1 MNPMKKIYYLK
12 TCTTCVRIIKTLKLS
27 EDFILQDIKENPIGA
42 NDLDRLKKMTG
53 SYEALFSRR
62 AKLYKEMGLKDKV
75 LGPKD
80 FRFYILQ
87 HYTFLK
93 RPIIV
98 LNKRVFVGNNKS
110 VIKAAIKAL
119 ANEI

>member
-1 MNPMKKIYYLK
+1 MKKIYYLK

-27 EDFILQDIKENPIGA
+27 KEFILQDIKENPIGA
-42 NDLDRLKKMTG
+42 NDLDRLKNMTG
-53 SYEALFSRR
+53 SYEALFSKR
-62 AKLYKEMGLKDKV
+62 AKLYKEMRLKDKV

-80 FRFYILQ
+80 FRFHILQ
-87 HYTFLK
+87 QYTFLK

-98 LNKRVFVGNNKS
+98 LNERVFVGNNKS
-110 VIKAAIKAL
+110 VIRAAIKAL

>member
-1 MNPMKKIYYLK
+1 MKKIYYLK

-27 EDFILQDIKENPIGA
+27 KDFILQDVKENPICA
-42 NDLDRLKKMTG
+42 NDLDRLKNMTG
-53 SYEALFSRR
+53 SYEALFSKR
-62 AKLYKEMGLKDKV
+62 AKLYKEMGLKDEV

-80 FRFYILQ
+80 FRFHILQ

-98 LNKRVFVGNNKS
+98 LKQRIFVGNNKS
-110 VIKAAIKAL
+110 VIKDAIKTL

>member
-1 MNPMKKIYYLK
+1 
-12 TCTTCVRIIKTLKLS
+12 
-27 EDFILQDIKENPIGA
+27 
-42 NDLDRLKKMTG
+42 MTG

-62 AKLYKEMGLKDKV
+62 AKLYKERGFKDKF

-80 FRFYILQ
+80 LRFHILQ

>member
-80 FRFYILQ
+80 FRFHILK

-93 RPIIV
+93 RPIII
-98 LNKRVFVGNNKS
+98 LKQRVFVGNNKS
-110 VIKAAIKAL
+110 VIKAVIKAL